1 MCLKLAVVDLIGK
14 SLLRKCIWD
23 SVDLEEWKCTCSL
36 TYLIVLTKMRQGL
49 LRLIQVSRAKGKNRI
64 TLVSA
69 HTSVMNTVKGN
80 HWLRKQ
86 PSTGCISSK
95 EAPSRM
101 GNKHIETC
109 WSGNR
114 GNKRERNFHSAP
126 FRQPNIKLRRPTHTV
141 PKTCKISAGPTQRC
155 SENKEATCIT
165 TSRNKCERPPDQTA
179 YGSSRPLMLLL

>member
-1 MCLKLAVVDLIGK
+1 MKLAVVDLIGK

-69 HTSVMNTVKGN
+69 HTSVMITVKGN

-86 PSTGCISSK
+86 PNTGCMSSK
-95 EAPSRM
+95 EARSGM
-101 GNKHIETC
+101 ENKHIEPC
-109 WSGNR
+109 WSGNND
-114 GNKRERNFHSAP
+114 NKREINFHSAP
-126 FRQPNIKLRRPTHTV
+126 FLLASTEYQTPPADPH
-141 PKTCKISAGPTQRC
+141 GPEDVQDICR
-155 SENKEATCIT
+155 SNPAL
-165 TSRNKCERPPDQTA
+165 Q
-179 YGSSRPLMLLL
+179 